1 MVKMVASLQVTEGE
15 IPEAGV
21 VTDRE
26 LQQRQEASARLA
38 GAALLLHS
46 PMRVARVTLSPRLI
60 PVVSSAGVGVAVCQ
74 QPVAVGPD
82 PAVGM
87 RKCQGSSI
95 LQESKVIK
103 IRNS

>member
-1 MVKMVASLQVTEGE
+1 MVKMVASLQVIEGE

-21 VTDRE
+21 VTGIE
-26 LQQRQEASARLA
+26 LQQRQEAPAKLA
-38 GAALLLHS
+38 GAALLLHN
-46 PMRVARVTLSPRLI
+46 PVRVARVTSSPRLT
-60 PVVSSAGVGVAVCQ
+60 PAASSVGVEVAVCQ

-82 PAVGM
+82 PAAGM
-87 RKCQGSSI
+87 RKCLGSSI